1 MLVRG
6 WSRSQALAWQLSRSI
21 NRMVLRNPIMHA
33 AECDGARCNMHAQMS
48 WQSICCRISQSHVC
62 SLQPEMQTSV
72 CWMHGTSTPTKS
84 LRVHKIQTTSSAC
97 MLGFSHTGARTDKPF
112 STLNAAMSANLVR
125 IKQLNMHTTH
135 MHAHIEAAT
144 PCHAALEG
152 PWAALGRDQTL
163 QFVGPWQQSAW
174 TSPPLR

>member
-1 MLVRG
+1 MHEHHAGSGLLQEPGV
-6 WSRSQALAWQLSRSI
+6 ALA
-21 NRMVLRNPIMHA
+21 
-33 AECDGARCNMHAQMS
+33 AEQEYQQDGPPQSTCNNTRCNKHAQIS

-97 MLGFSHTGARTDKPF
+97 MLGFSHTGARTDIPF

-125 IKQLNMHTTH
+125 IKQLNIQRIRMHMCTLRQPR
-135 MHAHIEAAT
+135 HAM
-144 PCHAALEG
+144 
-152 PWAALGRDQTL
+152 R
-163 QFVGPWQQSAW
+163 
-174 TSPPLR
+174 R